1 MSFLYRPLVSLY
13 QNNRTLIHRAISAA
27 WLSGL
32 VWLTL
37 GGLSVYPAEWRAFIA
52 AGVLTVGL
60 WTHEGAFYLAVL
72 ALLYPLYHISI
83 YVMVLFLAVAALLRP
98 VIVAHFNQALLVV
111 STPLLARVHLEAVP
125 ALWAGLLWGAGGGM
139 WVGSLAALW
148 FKLLGGMSR
157 LDIDLWALI
166 SSLQQPFGYAQD
178 RAQGSAPL
186 SVSMIIDRF
195 QTANS
200 LETLQRLVEPF
211 APSSTVALSHLLQVL
226 VWGMAGYLVGGMA
239 RRGWMDEKGMPGR
252 VICLMTGAILFSAGT
267 LWVPVWL
274 ELRPEEQ
281 VMVQVRPAVMDSL
294 LAVCVVALLDGG
306 RRLLNR
312 PLQRRTR
319 RRRRFAQQRSETF
332 AQQEPGEMEGG
343 EGRMKGRGP
352 KPSSLSDKIPEPV
365 PSDEDEDVIL
375 IELD

>member
-1 MSFLYRPLVSLY
+1 MSFLYRPLLSLY
-13 QNNRTLIHRAISAA
+13 QNNRTTINRAISAA
-27 WLSGL
+27 WLSGMI
-32 VWLTL
+32 WLTL
-37 GGLSVYPAEWRAFIA
+37 GGLSVYPAQWRAFIA

-98 VIVAHFNQALLVV
+98 VIVAHFNQTLLVV
-111 STPLLARVHLEAVP
+111 STPLLAQVHLEAVP
-125 ALWAGLLWGAGGGM
+125 ALGAGLLWGAGGGM

-148 FKLLGGMSR
+148 FKLLGGMGR
-157 LDIDLWALI
+157 LDIDLWALV

-195 QTANS
+195 HTANS

-211 APSSTVALSHLLQVL
+211 APSSTVALSHLLQIL
-226 VWGMAGYLVGGMA
+226 VWGIAGYLVGGMA
-239 RRGWMDEKGMPGR
+239 RRGWMDEKGMLGR
-252 VICLMTGAILFSAGT
+252 VICLITAAILFLAGT

-274 ELRPEEQ
+274 ELRPEDQ
-281 VMVQVRPAVMDSL
+281 VMAQVTPAAMDSL
-294 LAVCVVALLDGG
+294 LAISVVALLDGC

-312 PLQRRTR
+312 PLQQRTR
-319 RRRRFAQQRSETF
+319 RRRKPV
-332 AQQEPGEMEGG
+332 QEPAEMESG
-343 EGRMKGRGP
+343 ERRMKRKGP
-352 KPSSLSDKIPEPV
+352 KPSPLSDKIPEPV
-365 PSDEDEDVIL
+365 PSDQDEDIIM

>member
-1 MSFLYRPLVSLY
+1 MSFLLRPLLSLY
-13 QNNRTLIHRAISAA
+13 QNNRTTINRAISAA
-27 WLSGL
+27 WLSGMI
-32 VWLTL
+32 WLTL
-37 GGLSVYPAEWRAFIA
+37 GELSVYPAQWRAFIA

-60 WTHEGAFYLAVL
+60 WTHEGAFYIAVL

-98 VIVAHFNQALLVV
+98 VIVAHFNQTLLVV
-111 STPLLARVHLEAVP
+111 STPLLAQVHLEAVP

-166 SSLQQPFGYAQD
+166 SSLRQAQD
-178 RAQGSAPL
+178 SAPL
-186 SVSMIIDRF
+186 SVNMIIDRF
-195 QTANS
+195 HTANS

-211 APSSTVALSHLLQVL
+211 APSSTVALSHLLQIL
-226 VWGMAGYLVGGMA
+226 VWGIAGYLVGGMA
-239 RRGWMDEKGMPGR
+239 RRGWMEEKGMLGR
-252 VICLMTGAILFSAGT
+252 VICLITAAILFLAGT

-274 ELRPEEQ
+274 ELRPEAE
-281 VMVQVRPAVMDSL
+281 VMAQAMPAVMDSL
-294 LAVCVVALLDGG
+294 FAISVVALLDGC

-312 PLQRRTR
+312 PLQQRTR
-319 RRRRFAQQRSETF
+319 RRRKPVR
-332 AQQEPGEMEGG
+332 EPAEMESG
-343 EGRMKGRGP
+343 ERRMKRKGP
-352 KPSSLSDKIPEPV
+352 KPSPLSHKIPEPV
-365 PSDEDEDVIL
+365 PSDQDEDIIM

>member
-13 QNNRTLIHRAISAA
+13 QNNRTTIHRAISAA
-27 WLSGL
+27 WLSGMI
-32 VWLTL
+32 WLTL
-37 GGLSVYPAEWRAFIA
+37 GRLSVYPAQWRAFIA

-98 VIVAHFNQALLVV
+98 VIVAHFNQTLLVI
-111 STPLLARVHLEAVP
+111 STPLLAQVHLEAVP
-125 ALWAGLLWGAGGGM
+125 ALGAGLLWGAGGGM

-148 FKLLGGMSR
+148 FKLLGGMGR
-157 LDIDLWALI
+157 LDIDLWALV

-186 SVSMIIDRF
+186 SVSMIIGRF

-211 APSSTVALSHLLQVL
+211 APSSTVALSHLLQIL
-226 VWGMAGYLVGGMA
+226 VWGIAGYLVGGMA
-239 RRGWMDEKGMPGR
+239 RRGWMDEKGMLGR
-252 VICLMTGAILFSAGT
+252 VICLITGAILFLAGT

-274 ELRPEEQ
+274 ELRPEGQ
-281 VMVQVRPAVMDSL
+281 VMAQVPSAAMDSL
-294 LAVCVVALLDGG
+294 LAVSVVALLDGG

-312 PLQRRTR
+312 PLQQRTR
-319 RRRRFAQQRSETF
+319 RRRRARSETF
-332 AQQEPGEMEGG
+332 AQQKPGEMESG
-343 EGRMKGRGP
+343 ERRMKGKGP
-352 KPSSLSDKIPEPV
+352 KPSPLSHKIPEPV
-365 PSDEDEDVIL
+365 PSDQDEDIIL